1 MAWRQGHLPIAGAFV
16 RQFLER
22 ASCPPA
28 KAAAVLA
35 RAGLEPAELTDPEL
49 RVSDNQFSQILI
61 GLSRATR
68 DEFWGLGSAP
78 VPLGTFRTFCRL
90 VASCHTLGEAL
101 VVGGRF
107 YQLMVQDFA
116 LKVRTEGSVSV
127 VWLKL
132 HADQASVSRSTEM
145 QGAALFIVYQLMC
158 WLTDRRLPLEV
169 VQFSFDRG
177 PRSSEPLQAYE
188 TSDARFSQ
196 PYTALHLQKHLLALP
211 VLADERRLRRF
222 LSERP
227 RSMLL
232 RFHDK
237 HRIDDKAKAVL
248 RRSIGKNLEL
258 EELASRL
265 SMPALTLRRRLSEE
279 CGLTFSDLR
288 DAARREAALEL
299 VGNAANKL
307 DAIADELGFS
317 EYSAFHRAFRR
328 WTGMSPTEFREQSIM
343 KV

>member
-78 VPLGTFRTFCRL
+78 VPLALSDLCRL

-169 VQFSFDRG
+169 VQFSLIGDPEAQNRCK
-177 PRSSEPLQAYE
+177 PTKRRTLVSVNLTQPCICKSICWRCRSSP
-188 TSDARFSQ
+188 TSGVCVGFCRSARAACFCVFTTSTESMTRQ
-196 PYTALHLQKHLLALP
+196 RQSCVEASARIWSSKN
-211 VLADERRLRRF
+211 LRR
-222 LSERP
+222 
-227 RSMLL
+227 
-232 RFHDK
+232 
-237 HRIDDKAKAVL
+237 A
-248 RRSIGKNLEL
+248 
-258 EELASRL
+258 
-265 SMPALTLRRRLSEE
+265 
-279 CGLTFSDLR
+279 
-288 DAARREAALEL
+288 
-299 VGNAANKL
+299 
-307 DAIADELGFS
+307 
-317 EYSAFHRAFRR
+317 
-328 WTGMSPTEFREQSIM
+328 
-343 KV
+343 